1 MEALIPLTDEDR
13 WGWLED
19 LPQAAL
25 SGLETNDVV
34 LVACSALKKAYR
46 DVFRRAV
53 QDRDDVKLIFIYTRI
68 DEATSMKRVERRRI
82 RDGHYMKSGMV
93 RSQVR
98 YLPCSSLL
106 EEHKS
111 LMWE

>member
-19 LPQAAL
+19 LSQAAL
-25 SGLETNDVV
+25 SSLATNDVV

-46 DVFRRAV
+46 DVFLNAV
-53 QDRDDVKLIFIYTRI
+53 WGEDGVRLTFIYTRI
-68 DEATSMKRVERRRI
+68 DEANSMQRVERRRI

-93 RSQVR
+93 
-98 YLPCSSLL
+98 CSWVKYPLVCFKNLSRLSRG
-106 EEHKS
+106 K
-111 LMWE
+111 

>member
-1 MEALIPLTDEDR
+1 MEALTPLTDEDR

-19 LPQAAL
+19 LSQAAL
-25 SGLETNDVV
+25 SGLVTNDVM

-53 QDRDDVKLIFIYTRI
+53 QDRDDLKLTFIYARI
-68 DEATSMKRVERRRI
+68 DEATSMQRVERRRM
-82 RDGHYMKSGMV
+82 RDGNYMKSGMV

-98 YLPCSSLL
+98 YSFSL
-106 EEHKS
+106 
-111 LMWE
+111 

>member
-19 LPQAAL
+19 LSKAAL
-25 SGLETNDVV
+25 SSLATNDVV

-46 DVFRRAV
+46 DVFRNAV
-53 QDRDDVKLIFIYTRI
+53 CGEDGVRLTFIYTRI
-68 DEATSMKRVERRRI
+68 GEATSMQRVERRRI

-98 YLPCSSLL
+98 YPLVCF
-106 EEHKS
+106 KS
-111 LMWE
+111 LSRLIGST